1 VGKRDLS
8 PLECLKDKSCG
19 RVLLSDVDLWHYALN
34 YWCLP
39 ASVAAERAFDAN
51 LKARGLCYYQ
61 MKPLSDR
68 ARHEI
73 IEHSWERMFDLR
85 WTNRA
90 VTRKRAEKSIQAVLW
105 ELWLDDVIKVTEFT
119 AR

>member
-90 VTRKRAEKSIQAVLW
+90 VTRKRAEESIQAVLW
-105 ELWLDDVIKVTEFT
+105 ELWLDDVMEVTEFT